1 VSTLLRGRLMVLGA
15 AICWSTS
22 GALAKLASPPMTAFQ
37 VSGYR
42 ALFAL
47 LFLIVVVKPWRA
59 RPFFPRGK
67 IIPLSLV
74 YSAMLVLFICATL
87 QTTAA
92 NAIFLQDTAPVWVLI
107 LSPWLLKEPFRSRDV
122 AALGLCGAGLCLFFL
137 DDLKPGQAMGNVLAL
152 FSGLGYAIVIVG
164 LRWGRPKTA
173 AGSSP
178 AGPSDGEM
186 ILIWGNLVCVLFCLP
201 FMAPLPEPIAKP
213 MFAIAIMGVFQLGLG
228 YLLLSKGIA
237 HVSAVEASLLA
248 LLEPVLNPIWTYI
261 AVGEKP
267 GAWAMAG
274 GAVIIGT
281 VAFTA
286 LRDRREQVVTAET
299 A

>member
-1 VSTLLRGRLMVLGA
+1 MLRGRLMVLGA
-15 AICWSTS
+15 AVCWSTS

-47 LFLIVVVKPWRA
+47 LFLIVVLKPWRA
-59 RPFFPRGK
+59 KPFFPRGK
-67 IIPLSLV
+67 IIPLSLI
-74 YSAMLVLFICATL
+74 YSAMLVLFIFATL
-87 QTTAA
+87 RTTAA

-122 AALGLCGAGLCLFFL
+122 AALALCGVGLCLFFM
-137 DDLKPGQAMGNVLAL
+137 DDLKPGQAMGNVFAL

-173 AGSSP
+173 AADSSP

-186 ILIWGNLVCVLFCLP
+186 ILIWGNLACVLFCLP
-201 FMAPLPEPIAKP
+201 FMGSLPEPIAMP
-213 MFAIAIMGVFQLGLG
+213 MFAIVIMGVFQLGLG
-228 YLLLSKGIA
+228 YLLLSKGIS
-237 HVSAVEASLLA
+237 HISAVEASLLA

-286 LRDRREQVVTAET
+286 LRDKRETVVAVET
-299 A
+299 AS